1 MRPDAALSISRRH
14 YPPSARITKRAV
26 NSGDSV
32 LTEGGSADMD
42 PLPHDV
48 KKAIEL
54 LRANCAQE
62 PDRDALA
69 AACGVGRRTLEKH
82 FRRFLGRSPGE
93 VRRGFC
99 LEQARRELLQSAPGA
114 AVTEIASRC
123 GFKHLGRFATL
134 YRARYGESPSD

>member
-1 MRPDAALSISRRH
+1 
-14 YPPSARITKRAV
+14 
-26 NSGDSV
+26 
-32 LTEGGSADMD
+32 MD

-99 LEQARRELLQSAPGA
+99 LEQARRELLQSAPGDRKS
-114 AVTEIASRC
+114 VV
-123 GFKHLGRFATL
+123 
-134 YRARYGESPSD
+134 